1 MAYLDLVMPL
11 LVPYKQQL
19 FYAYLLRKLVSDSS
33 YFRIIAH
40 PISDTYVK
48 LELPK
53 LLGYHPYMEQLVG
66 NGHRIYIRDPP
77 DLASVTETEIITEG
91 VAYRYCVMN
100 NNNYCPLLLAKLLT
114 MKNVVVFNHSDPE
127 IMDFYSDCTV
137 RDTVE
142 DLNAHQ
148 LRALANELYER
159 FKTKP
164 MTLQMH
170 YNFNDPVD
178 SVDELPEDQYSEPLK
193 ARVTKDTQG
202 AQHLILT
209 PTDGPDSLPE
219 IYIWTRL
226 PTTVTKCQQMLL
238 HRCWLDNRYPTYKIQ
253 WVVQSQV
260 PRPEWWTWGGD
271 SVSFQ
276 RQELFQD
283 RQYVVI
289 WDLDY
294 YYFPHSTY
302 AKIKLMMDNSDK
314 VNTVGS
320 SLIGELHLES
330 NNGYEIRLNKDD
342 NRLSIDSVIGYRMF
356 RHPYGSSTAIDWAGW
371 VSTYMD
377 VQFNYNA
384 VKINFGED
392 CGDPQYK
399 LAVIKL
405 FGPEMRSFL
414 NKLYRVRR

>member
-1 MAYLDLVMPL
+1 
-11 LVPYKQQL
+11 
-19 FYAYLLRKLVSDSS
+19 
-33 YFRIIAH
+33 
-40 PISDTYVK
+40 
-48 LELPK
+48 
-53 LLGYHPYMEQLVG
+53 
-66 NGHRIYIRDPP
+66 
-77 DLASVTETEIITEG
+77 
-91 VAYRYCVMN
+91 
-100 NNNYCPLLLAKLLT
+100 
-114 MKNVVVFNHSDPE
+114 
-127 IMDFYSDCTV
+127 
-137 RDTVE
+137 
-142 DLNAHQ
+142 
-148 LRALANELYER
+148 LANELYER
-159 FKTKP
+159 FITKP
-164 MTLQMH
+164 LSVQQC
-170 YNFNDPVD
+170 NINDPVD

-193 ARVTKDTQG
+193 ARVTKDKQG
-202 AQHLILT
+202 AQHLLLT

-226 PTTVTKCQQMLL
+226 PETVTKCQQMLL

-253 WVVQSQV
+253 WVVQSQS
-260 PRPEWWTWGGD
+260 PKPIWWTWGGD

-276 RQELFQD
+276 SQELLRD

-320 SLIGELHLES
+320 ALIGELHLES
-330 NNGYEIRLNKDD
+330 NNGYEIRPNKDD
-342 NRLSIDSVIGYRMF
+342 IRLSIDSVLGYRMF
-356 RHPYGSSTAIDWAGW
+356 RHPSSGTIDWSGW

-377 VQFNYNA
+377 LQFNYNA

-399 LAVIKL
+399 LQVIKL

-414 NKLYRVRR
+414 NKLYRVRTCL